1 MQFYLETQGG
11 LEECPQDLKEE
22 KTIKVK
28 VPGRQ
33 DILLL
38 SKGQEERCWSC
49 HYSVTVPSTTFNLD
63 LGSITLSMRHEVLES
78 MKIRSKSNVKNHQTK
93 GLKWVVVW
101 EVIMS
106 KRSNILKNRT
116 ACIYKLSIE

>member
-1 MQFYLETQGG
+1 MQFYLGTRGG
-11 LEECPQDLKEE
+11 LEECPKDLNEE

-49 HYSVTVPSTTFNLD
+49 HYSVTVPSTTLNLD
-63 LGSITLSMRHEVLES
+63 LHGITLSMRHEVLES
-78 MKIRSKSNVKNHQTK
+78 MKRCSKSNVKNPQTK
-93 GLKWVVVW
+93 GLKWGTV
-101 EVIMS
+101 
-106 KRSNILKNRT
+106 
-116 ACIYKLSIE
+116 